1 MSQSAIRA
9 VVFDWA
15 GTMIDFGCRA
25 PVVALREVFAAAG
38 VEISKA
44 EARMDMGKAKR
55 DHVRALLAM
64 PRIAAVWRERHGA
77 AATEADVDRLHDA
90 VEPKMR
96 AAARD
101 CAKLI
106 PGAAQVVADLR
117 ARGVGIGSTTGYT
130 RPMMADILPLAAEQ
144 GYAPDAVVC
153 AGETAAGRPSP
164 LMMWKALVELGA
176 WPARACVK
184 VDDATVGI
192 GEGLEVGAWTIG
204 LSASGNGVGLE
215 ESALALLPKVE
226 RAARIEAS
234 AEALRAAGAHY
245 VVETVADLPPVL
257 AEIEDRIARCERPD
271 DRRERGRSPLD
282 ERP

>member
-1 MSQSAIRA
+1 MSSAIQA

-25 PVVALREVFAAAG
+25 PVVALREVFAEAG
-38 VEISKA
+38 GGISEA
-44 EARMDMGKAKR
+44 EARADMGKAKR
-55 DHVRALLAM
+55 DHVRALMAL
-64 PRIAAVWRERHGA
+64 PRVAGLWTEHHGA
-77 AATEADVDRLHDA
+77 APTEAEVDRLHDA

-101 CAKLI
+101 CATLI
-106 PGAAQVVADLR
+106 PGAAELVADLR
-117 ARGVGIGSTTGYT
+117 GRGVKIGSTTGYT

-144 GYAPDAVVC
+144 GYTPDVVIC

-164 LMMWKALVELGA
+164 LMMLKALVELGA

-184 VDDATVGI
+184 VDDAVVGI

-204 LSASGNGVGLE
+204 LSASGNGVGLARE
-215 ESALALLPKVE
+215 ALAILQKAE

-234 AEALRAAGAHY
+234 AQALRDAGAHY
-245 VVETVADLPPVL
+245 VVESVADLGPVL
-257 AEIEDRIARCERPD
+257 AEIEARIGRGERP
-271 DRRERGRSPLD
+271 S
-282 ERP
+282 